1 MLTIYISAIIGFIFG
16 YFTACLM
23 MIAKGNT
30 RADID
35 YECHSF
41 NNKDEE

>member
-1 MLTIYISAIIGFIFG
+1 MIMYYIILMFGFLVG
-16 YFTACLM
+16 YFVACLM

-41 NNKDEE
+41 NNKDK

>member
-1 MLTIYISAIIGFIFG
+1 
-16 YFTACLM
+16 M